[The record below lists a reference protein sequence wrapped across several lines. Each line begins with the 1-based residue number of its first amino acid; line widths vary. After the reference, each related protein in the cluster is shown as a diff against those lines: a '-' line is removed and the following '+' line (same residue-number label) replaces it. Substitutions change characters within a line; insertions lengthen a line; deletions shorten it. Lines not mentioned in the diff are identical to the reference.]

1 MEELCLPVMCKRGRG
16 CSMFQLRGE
25 VHRGAHVIC
34 PVVAWWLV
42 RVVVHRRR
50 RREVIKEETMV
61 SSYHVHDKHALYVKL
76 FFFIVSFFFFSF
88 FVWSLLIDIPP
99 RRGNFWNDSFDRF
112 DLIKEIHAISVP
124 MVFTR
129 VYWVIWN
136 LIRWYIYFRFA
147 IKQNNLFLFIFA
159 RECARQASL
168 FACCLWK
175 VASVLVNHLHA
186 RSDATSKIRTAIRWR
201 KRVTLH
207 YLLSNHVT
215 IRKNRIHG
223 GERVNRF
230 RELETRNLIELIV
243 LLLKISVKY
252 LSEQTSRNFH
262 SKFFDWIVCSNG
274 NAFPLYSFSIA
285 FLQFS

>member
-76 FFFIVSFFFFSF
+76 FFFIVSFFFFFSF

-147 IKQNNLFLFIFA
+147 INKIISFYLFL
-159 RECARQASL
+159 REN
-168 FACCLWK
+168 
-175 VASVLVNHLHA
+175 VLGKLLCSPVVCGKSRVCWLITFTLAATRHQ
-186 RSDATSKIRTAIRWR
+186 RSGPPRWR

-262 SKFFDWIVCSNG
+262 SKFFDSIVCSNG